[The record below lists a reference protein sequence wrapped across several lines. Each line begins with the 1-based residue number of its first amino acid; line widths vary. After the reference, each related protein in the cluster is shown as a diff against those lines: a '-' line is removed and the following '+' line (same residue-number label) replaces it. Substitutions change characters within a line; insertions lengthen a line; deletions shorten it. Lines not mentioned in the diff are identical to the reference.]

1 MVELV
6 LAEEVPRLP
15 PLLTVELLR
24 EVLVLAVEL
33 LRDVPLLP
41 AREVLALLRELE
53 LELLRVELVDALLR
67 FEELLERLVEALL
80 RLEELLERLA
90 ELLERLL
97 LPELL
102 MVPPTALETDD
113 EDELRLPLLTEE
125 ELRDEL
131 EDEEE
136 RDVV

>member
-41 AREVLALLRELE
+41 AREVLALLREPELE
-53 LELLRVELVDALLR
+53 LLLRVELVDALLR
-67 FEELLERLVEALL
+67 F
-80 RLEELLERLA
+80 EELLERLA